1 MEPRT
6 HARGNL
12 SCTAKYGSVISCF
25 NGATHSRA
33 WKPAGGKMSLRRS
46 MFASMEPR
54 THARG
59 NRSIHYNLPLLRR
72 CFNGATHSRA
82 WKPEVDRAP
91 APRRTGFNGAT
102 HSRAWKQPHK
112 QY

>member
-1 MEPRT
+1 
-6 HARGNL
+6 
-12 SCTAKYGSVISCF
+12 
-25 NGATHSRA
+25 
-33 WKPAGGKMSLRRS
+33 MSLRRS